1 MIIEKSII
9 RQAAKASGISEE
21 DLAVFLAEGTQRIY
35 QANEWLFQ
43 QSTPRQWAGIILE
56 GDIELVRGLHGSSRH
71 IATMIAGALI
81 SEGAFLEGDSHS
93 NGAFTRSGATVWQIS
108 RDRIDAFRDRSPELF
123 YRIVSRVAVGINR
136 RLRMLSRQLYDN
148 RQENLVMSG
157 FRLEHDSL
165 GMREISDDVYYGVQT
180 QRAMENF
187 AISGVFVRNF
197 DHLVEGLAMVK
208 KAAAL
213 TNHEL
218 GVLRKEQM
226 QAICTACDEIL
237 EGRLHEHFTVDM
249 FQGGAGTSTN
259 MNANEVIANRGL
271 EIMGRSKGEYQH
283 LHPNDHVNCS
293 QSTNDAYPT
302 AIKLAVL
309 LSNRNLVRAM
319 EELQESLQSKAE
331 EFSDVL
337 KMGRTENQDAVPMT
351 LGQEFSAY
359 AVMIDSARL
368 ALERAADEFLDI
380 NMGATAI
387 GTGINS
393 PPGYA
398 RLVTRTLS
406 DVSGFPLRKAK
417 NLVEATQN
425 AGTFVQMSATLK
437 RAAVQIS
444 KICNDLRWMSSG
456 PRCGLN
462 EINLPPMQPGSS
474 IMPGKVNPVIPE
486 MVNQVCYQVMGYD
499 AVVSMAAEASELELC
514 MAEPIIAYDLLHGMM
529 ILKNACVTLAAR
541 CISGIEANRAICRSY
556 VENSIGLVTALVPV
570 IGYEQA
576 AAIAKEA
583 LKGGGSVYD
592 LVLQKGVLSKDR
604 LNDILS
610 PENMPDPREIPE
622 NHGQP
627 GRDQSSM

>member
-1 MIIEKSII
+1 MNIEKSILE
-9 RQAAKASGISEE
+9 QAEKGTGIDRE
-21 DLAVFLAEGTQRIY
+21 DLKAFFSEGEKKVY
-35 QANEWLFQ
+35 QPNEWLFQ
-43 QSTPRQWAGIILE
+43 ESTPRLWAGIILE

-71 IATMIAGALI
+71 VATMIAGALI
-81 SEGAFLEGDSHS
+81 SEGTFLEGDAHT
-93 NGAFTRSGATVWQIS
+93 NGAYTRNGATIWQIPREKIES
-108 RDRIDAFRDRSPELF
+108 YRESQPDLF

-136 RLRMLSRQLYDN
+136 RLRVLSNQLYHNTQDV
-148 RQENLVMSG
+148 QVMSG

-165 GMREISDDVYYGVQT
+165 GQREISDHVYYGVQT

-197 DHLVEGLAMVK
+197 EHLIEGLAMVK
-208 KAAAL
+208 KAAAIA
-213 TNHEL
+213 NFEL
-218 GVLRKEQM
+218 ERLDEEKM
-226 QAICTACDEIL
+226 QAICDACDEL
-237 EGRLHEHFTVDM
+237 LDGKLHEHFTVDM

-259 MNANEVIANRGL
+259 MCANEVIANRGL
-271 EIMGRSKGEYQH
+271 ELMGYNKGEYEH

-302 AIKLAVL
+302 AIKLSVL
-309 LSNRNLVRAM
+309 LSNRNLIRAM
-319 EELQESLQSKAE
+319 VGLRESLEKKAE

-359 AVMIDSARL
+359 ATMIDSAIR
-368 ALERAADEFLDI
+368 AIERAAWEFGDI

-398 RLVTRTLS
+398 NLVTEKLTE
-406 DVSGFPLRKAK
+406 VSGFELRRAR

-444 KICNDLRWMSSG
+444 KICNDLRWLSSG

-462 EINLPPMQPGSS
+462 EINLPAMQPGSS

-486 MVNQVCYQVMGYD
+486 LVSQICYQVMGYD

-529 ILKNACVTLAAR
+529 ILKNGCVTLASR
-541 CISGIEANRAICRSY
+541 CIKGIEANRDVCRGY

-570 IGYEQA
+570 IGYEES

-583 LKGGGSVYD
+583 LKTGNSVYN
-592 LVLQKGVLSKDR
+592 L
-604 LNDILS
+604 ILAKELLTKAELDDMLR
-610 PENMPDPREIPE
+610 PENMTDPREIPKK
-622 NHGQP
+622 
-627 GRDQSSM
+627 

>member
-1 MIIEKSII
+1 MKLDKKII
-9 RQAAKASGISEE
+9 RQVSKGTGISED
-21 DLAVFLAEGTQRIY
+21 DLSTFFAEGEQKSY

-43 QSTPRQWAGIILE
+43 ESTPRQWAGIVLD
-56 GDIELVRGLHGSSRH
+56 GDVELVRGLHGSSRH
-71 IATMIAGALI
+71 VGSMVPGALI
-81 SEGAFLEGDSHS
+81 SEGAFFDNDSHS
-93 NGAFTRSGATVWQIS
+93 NSGYTRNGTTIWQIS
-108 RDRIDAFRDRSPELF
+108 VEKIQAFRDTRPDLF
-123 YRIVSRVAVGINR
+123 YRIMSRVAVGINR
-136 RLRMLSRQLYDN
+136 RLRVLSRELHRTREDA
-148 RQENLVMSG
+148 RVVVSG

-165 GMREISDDVYYGVQT
+165 GQRELSDHVYYGVQT
-180 QRAMENF
+180 QRAIENF
-187 AISGVFVRNF
+187 AISGVYVSNF
-197 DHLVEGLAMVK
+197 EHLVHGLAMVK
-208 KAAAL
+208 KAASMA
-213 TNHEL
+213 NHEL
-218 GVLRKEQM
+218 GVLDESRMK
-226 QAICTACDEIL
+226 AICAACDELL
-237 EGRLHEHFTVDM
+237 EGKLHQNFMVDM

-271 EIMGRSKGEYQH
+271 ELMGFNKGEYDH

-302 AIKLAVL
+302 SIKLAVL
-309 LSNRNLVRAM
+309 LSNRSLVRAM
-319 EELQESLQSKAE
+319 EELKDSLEKKAQEFA
-331 EFSDVL
+331 DVL

-359 AVMIDSARL
+359 AMMIESAIK
-368 ALERAADEFLDI
+368 AIERAAYEFLDI

-398 RLVTRTLS
+398 NLVTRKLS
-406 DVSGFPLRKAK
+406 EVSGFQLRRAK

-437 RAAVQIS
+437 RTAVQIS

-486 MVNQVCYQVMGYD
+486 LVNQICYQVMGYD
-499 AVVSMAAEASELELC
+499 NVVSSAAESSELELC

-529 ILKNACVTLAAR
+529 ILKNGCVTLAAR
-541 CISGIEANRAICRSY
+541 CISGIEANRDVCRAY

-570 IGYEQA
+570 IGYEQSA
-576 AAIAKEA
+576 SIAKEA
-583 LKGGGSVYD
+583 LKTGGSVYD
-592 LVLQKGVLSKDR
+592 LVLKKELLSKEQLDEM
-604 LNDILS
+604 LK
-610 PENMPDPREIPE
+610 PENMTDPREIPA
-622 NHGQP
+622 
-627 GRDQSSM
+627 R

>member
-1 MIIEKSII
+1 MKIDKSVI

-21 DLAVFLAEGTQRIY
+21 DLILFFKEGERKVY
-35 QANEWLFQ
+35 KPNEWLFQ
-43 QSTPRQWAGIILE
+43 ESTPRKWAGIILD

-71 IATMIAGALI
+71 VATMIAGALL

-93 NGAFTRSGATVWQIS
+93 NGAFTRNGAEVWQIS
-108 RDRIDAFRDRSPELF
+108 REKIEALREQKPDMF
-123 YRIVSRVAVGINR
+123 YRIISRVAVGINR
-136 RLRMLSRQLYDN
+136 RLRVLSSQLYHNKQDV
-148 RQENLVMSG
+148 QVMSG

-165 GMREISDDVYYGVQT
+165 GQREVSDHVYYGVQT

-187 AISGVFVRNF
+187 PISGVFVSNF
-197 DHLVEGLAMVK
+197 EHLVEGLAMVK

-213 TNHEL
+213 TNFEL
-218 GVLRKEQM
+218 GAIDEPKM
-226 QAICTACDEIL
+226 KAICAACDEL
-237 EGRLHEHFTVDM
+237 LAGKLREQFTVDM

-271 EIMGRSKGEYQH
+271 EIMGYNKGEYQY

-302 AIKLAVL
+302 SIKLAVL
-309 LSNRNLVRAM
+309 LSNRNLIRAM
-319 EELQESLQSKAE
+319 TGLKEALENKAE
-331 EFSDVL
+331 EFAHVL

-359 AVMIDSARL
+359 AVMIDSAIK
-368 ALERAADEFLDI
+368 ATERAAYEFLDI

-393 PPGYA
+393 PPGYSNM
-398 RLVTRTLS
+398 VTQKLS
-406 DVSGFPLRKAK
+406 EVSGFELRRAK

-425 AGTFVQMSATLK
+425 AGTFVAMSATLK

-462 EINLPPMQPGSS
+462 EINLPAMQPGSS

-486 MVNQVCYQVMGYD
+486 LVNQICYQVMGYD

-529 ILKNACVTLAAR
+529 ILKNGCVTLAAR
-541 CISGIEANRAICRSY
+541 CITGIEANEDVCRNY

-570 IGYEQA
+570 IGYEQS

-583 LKGGGSVYD
+583 LKTGGSVYS
-592 LVLQKGVLSKDR
+592 LVLEKGLLTQEQLDDMLR
-604 LNDILS
+604 
-610 PENMPDPREIPE
+610 PENMTDPREIPKK
-622 NHGQP
+622 
-627 GRDQSSM
+627 

>member
-1 MIIEKSII
+1 MEIDKRIIK
-9 RQAAKASGISEE
+9 QAAKGSGISEE
-21 DLAVFLAEGTQRIY
+21 DLTAFFSEGEKRTY
-35 QANEWLFQ
+35 KPNEWLFQ
-43 QSTPRQWAGIILE
+43 ESTPRQWAGILLE
-56 GDIELVRGLHGSSRH
+56 GDIELIRGLHGSSRH
-71 IATMIAGALI
+71 VGSMISGALI
-81 SEGAFLEGDSHS
+81 SEGAFLENDSHS
-93 NGAFTRSGATVWQIS
+93 NGGYTRHGATVWQIS
-108 RDRIDAFRDRSPELF
+108 IERIAAFKENKPELF
-123 YRIVSRVAVGINR
+123 YRILSRVAVGINR
-136 RLRMLSRQLYDN
+136 RLRVLSKELHRTRKDVQ
-148 RQENLVMSG
+148 VTVSG

-165 GMREISDDVYYGVQT
+165 GQRELSDHVYYGVQT
-180 QRAMENF
+180 KRAMENF
-187 AISGVFVRNF
+187 AISGVFVSNF
-197 DHLVEGLAMVK
+197 EHLIQGLAMVK

-213 TNHEL
+213 ANHEL
-218 GVLRKEQM
+218 GTLSEVQM
-226 QAICTACDEIL
+226 KAICDTCDEL
-237 EGRLHEHFTVDM
+237 LAGELHENFTVDM

-259 MNANEVIANRGL
+259 MCANEVIANRGL
-271 EIMGRSKGEYQH
+271 ELMGFHKGEYEH

-302 AIKLAVL
+302 AIKLSVL

-319 EELQESLQSKAE
+319 EELRGALEKKAD

-359 AVMIDSARL
+359 AVMIDSAIK
-368 ALERAADEFLDI
+368 ALERAAFDFLDI

-398 RLVTRTLS
+398 NLVTDKLS
-406 DVSGFPLRKAK
+406 EVSGFELRRAK

-425 AGTFVQMSATLK
+425 AGTFVQMSSTLK

-444 KICNDLRWMSSG
+444 KVCNDLRWMSSG

-462 EINLPPMQPGSS
+462 EINLPAMQPGSS

-499 AVVSMAAEASELELC
+499 SVVSMAAEASELELC

-529 ILKNACVTLAAR
+529 ILKNACVTLASR
-541 CISGIEANRAICRSY
+541 CIVNIEANRDVCRGY

-570 IGYEQA
+570 IGYEPS

-583 LKGGGSVYD
+583 LKTGGSVYE
-592 LVLQKGVLSKDR
+592 LVLEKGLLTQEQLDEMLK
-604 LNDILS
+604 
-610 PENMPDPREIPE
+610 PENMTDPREIPTK
-622 NHGQP
+622 
-627 GRDQSSM
+627 